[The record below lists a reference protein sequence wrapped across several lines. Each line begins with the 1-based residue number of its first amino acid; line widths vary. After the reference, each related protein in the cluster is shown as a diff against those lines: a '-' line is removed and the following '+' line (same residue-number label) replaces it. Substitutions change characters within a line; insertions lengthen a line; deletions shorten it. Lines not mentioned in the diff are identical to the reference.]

1 MKKLLI
7 VALLAVGLVLGVR
20 GGSAAAPGERQF
32 ATTITTIARADDL
45 SGYPTDPVFPTDRI
59 RGASVSFAATTSN
72 PSNGSSCNPT
82 ICE

>member
-45 SGYPTDPVFPTDRI
+45 SGYPTDRI